1 MGNLFLDKI
10 KKQASC
16 FLHDKYKTA
25 RLYLTDATQ
34 AELLA
39 EDATGNDVG
48 TPDNITM
55 TMIADASYG
64 PEDYWKIVD
73 VLHRRL
79 DEIDWMQWRQ
89 LYKSL
94 VLLEFLIIHGPE
106 DLGAEFLCDVEII
119 RELGSFK
126 YKDERGIDWGL
137 MMQRK
142 SERILN
148 LLQDDNALKQARL
161 KSQRI
166 SGEIHGF
173 GSSTPPPP
181 PSPSSTSS
189 SSSSSWPSSFG
200 SNSTTSSSFS
210 DDTEDPNKDSL
221 DDTDLTAISPTAI
234 IARPDEKPS
243 PSWTHFYNRKEKE
256 SLLVNVEDNEEEEG
270 DKEDANLLSKLC
282 SRLGVSPRGHQY
294 RNHSFKRLDDVR
306 EKRMLLRQFSRR

>member
-39 EDATGNDVG
+39 EDATGNDLG

-173 GSSTPPPP
+173 GSST
-181 PSPSSTSS
+181 
-189 SSSSSWPSSFG
+189 
-200 SNSTTSSSFS
+200 

-221 DDTDLTAISPTAI
+221 DDTDLTAVSPTAI
-234 IARPDEKPS
+234 IGRPDEKPS
-243 PSWTHFYNRKEKE
+243 PSWTHCYNRKEKE
-256 SLLVNVEDNEEEEG
+256 SLLI
-270 DKEDANLLSKLC
+270 
-282 SRLGVSPRGHQY
+282 
-294 RNHSFKRLDDVR
+294 
-306 EKRMLLRQFSRR
+306 MLQAWG